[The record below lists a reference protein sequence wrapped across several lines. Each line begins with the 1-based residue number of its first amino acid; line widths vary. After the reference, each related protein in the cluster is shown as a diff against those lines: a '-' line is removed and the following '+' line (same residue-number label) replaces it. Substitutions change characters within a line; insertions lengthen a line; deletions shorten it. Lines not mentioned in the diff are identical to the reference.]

1 MKRENYV
8 APAVE
13 LIAIVEDLPI
23 CFIPASG
30 EGSNVT
36 TESMDDYY
44 NI

>member
-8 APAVE
+8 SPAVE
-13 LIAIVEDLPI
+13 LIAIVEKSPI
-23 CFIPASG
+23 CIINASG
-30 EGSNVT
+30 EGSNVS